1 MSSVQ
6 LRQKL
11 KKQVDNLPADDLRRA
26 AQFIGLLYSA
36 SRPNAA
42 DLRKIA
48 KMQKATNQAK
58 RDFAAGKGVNWRSV
72 RDDV

>member
-1 MSSVQ
+1 MSALQ
-6 LRQKL
+6 LRKRL
-11 KKQVDNLPADDLRRA
+11 KKKIDELPPRDLRSA
-26 AQFIGLLYSA
+26 ASFIALLA
-36 SRPNAA
+36 KTPRPNTS

-48 KMQKATNQAK
+48 KMQKAIAQAE